1 MAGLREEQVRRV
13 LGALNGDV
21 LQWTPPFAGRTTEVV
36 DPSRETCGLD
46 FKELNRKREFDQNR
60 LETMLEYGRSRECRQ
75 RFLTS
80 YFGEDVGDWTCDIC
94 DHCSSHQRV
103 IQREPTEEELRAI
116 KIILRTVRSLD
127 GRVGQGKV
135 AMLLAGSTAEAIIE
149 TRLSRHPEYAS
160 LTHLE
165 QTEIRRLLRALTS
178 AGCLERVGDSQYP
191 CVDITDI
198 GERVLAGT
206 HAVTLDFHEDGG
218 SRSTGKVRSHRPRR
232 ESSPPAI
239 GGGGTDDLFERLR
252 QLRNDLAND
261 KGVPAYRILTNAAL
275 EALAEARPVTQEEAL
290 DIKGIGPMKAR
301 TIIPGFLEEIAIWRA
316 ENC

>member
-1 MAGLREEQVRRV
+1 
-13 LGALNGDV
+13 
-21 LQWTPPFAGRTTEVV
+21 
-36 DPSRETCGLD
+36 
-46 FKELNRKREFDQNR
+46 
-60 LETMLEYGRSRECRQ
+60 
-75 RFLTS
+75 
-80 YFGEDVGDWTCDIC
+80 
-94 DHCSSHQRV
+94 
-103 IQREPTEEELRAI
+103 
-116 KIILRTVRSLD
+116 
-127 GRVGQGKV
+127 
-135 AMLLAGSTAEAIIE
+135 
-149 TRLSRHPEYAS
+149 
-160 LTHLE
+160 
-165 QTEIRRLLRALTS
+165 
-178 AGCLERVGDSQYP
+178 
-191 CVDITDI
+191 VDITDI